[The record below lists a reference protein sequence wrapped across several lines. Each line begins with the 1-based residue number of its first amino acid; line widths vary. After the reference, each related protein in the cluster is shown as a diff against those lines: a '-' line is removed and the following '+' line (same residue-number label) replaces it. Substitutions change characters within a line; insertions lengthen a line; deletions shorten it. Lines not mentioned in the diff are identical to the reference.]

1 MQRCLPGKDLLEK
14 AATIKGFEYSR
25 LVSKLK
31 KQTGIAIARIYFVQK
46 FDKKD
51 DEAKIKP
58 KLKKEE

>member
-1 MQRCLPGKDLLEK
+1 MLEK